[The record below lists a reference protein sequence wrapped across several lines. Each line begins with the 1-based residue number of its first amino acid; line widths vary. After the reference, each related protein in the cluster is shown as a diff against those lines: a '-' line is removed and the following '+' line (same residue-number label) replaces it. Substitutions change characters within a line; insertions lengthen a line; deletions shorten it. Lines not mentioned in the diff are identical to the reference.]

1 MKKVWVNRFNADGS
15 IKTMNEWVQREIKS
29 KYTTHFATYP
39 GGRIQEHDANFADN
53 KQENL
58 IVEICGKFDVCLEYI
73 GNQRGDGWF
82 NVEDE
87 QPPTDVP
94 VLVLRDPQYVK
105 ELTHDDVA
113 IGTYWSYNEPSFGH
127 TFELSEGGCWF
138 LERCDTLLWQPIE
151 PPKHLD

>member
-1 MKKVWVNRFNADGS
+1 MKTVWVNRFNADGS
-15 IKTMNEWVQREIKS
+15 IKPMSEWQQRVVHDT
-29 KYTTHFATYP
+29 TTHIMLDGECIYQGIHNNTLTSN
-39 GGRIQEHDANFADN
+39 GRSGIH
-53 KQENL
+53 
-58 IVEICGKFDVCLEYI
+58 EYI
-73 GNQRGDGWF
+73 GDQRGDGWF

-113 IGTYWSYNEPSFGH
+113 IGTYWSYNDPSFGH

-138 LERCDTLLWQPIE
+138 LGQCDTLLWQPIQL
-151 PPKHLD
+151 PKHLD

>member
-1 MKKVWVNRFNADGS
+1 MKTVWVNRFNADGS
-15 IKTMNEWVQREIKS
+15 AKPMNEWVQREIKS

-39 GGRIQEHDANFADN
+39 DGRIQEHDANFADN

-82 NVEDE
+82 YVTDGDL
-87 QPPTDVP
+87 PPSDDA
-94 VLVLRDPQYVK
+94 VLISDGLDCLFTK
-105 ELTHDDVA
+105 
-113 IGTYWSYNEPSFGH
+113 
-127 TFELSEGGCWF
+127 LSKFIHPEK
-138 LERCDTLLWQPIE
+138 LSWQPFQ